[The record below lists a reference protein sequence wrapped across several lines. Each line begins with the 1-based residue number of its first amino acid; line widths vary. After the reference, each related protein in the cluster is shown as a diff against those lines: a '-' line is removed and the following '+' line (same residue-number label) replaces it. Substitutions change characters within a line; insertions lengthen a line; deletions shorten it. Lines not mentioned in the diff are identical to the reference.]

1 MTYFFIYEAE
11 LSNCGSSLTTLIIT
25 SIDLAELAVR
35 WQWLWIPAAE
45 LGQSNLDR
53 IWHGVPTIALQGQC
67 SFRPGK
73 RNPRNKCY
81 EKQSYNIGISTKM
94 VKITRGTMNPR
105 RVEQDPVSTMQK
117 TSLTNYF
124 SFLVWKRVSF
134 MDVITM
140 GQSTAILLCIWT
152 FSAWWWTN
160 ERTTNKQGDPCA
172 SLHLTSSVKEV
183 FCNNLYQMFY
193 HIIVLAKTYNKQ
205 LTFTFK
211 VILSLYWR
219 WLAPFFQQNWNISIH
234 DLEIDHHVAT
244 NEKVRDDLTKI
255 NNSLC

>member
-1 MTYFFIYEAE
+1 MTYFFIYEAG

-73 RNPRNKCY
+73 RNPRNKYY

-105 RVEQDPVSTMQK
+105 RVEQGYHSWMW
-117 TSLTNYF
+117 SLWGSQQPF
-124 SFLVWKRVSF
+124 FCVFGHFRHG
-134 MDVITM
+134 DER
-140 GQSTAILLCIWT
+140 
-152 FSAWWWTN
+152 TN
-160 ERTTNKQGDPCA
+160 EQPTNR
-172 SLHLTSSVKEV
+172 
-183 FCNNLYQMFY
+183 
-193 HIIVLAKTYNKQ
+193 
-205 LTFTFK
+205 
-211 VILSLYWR
+211 VILVQACTWPAVWR
-219 WLAPFFQQNWNISIH
+219 KSFAIIFTRCFITLLFWLKH
-234 DLEIDHHVAT
+234 T
-244 NEKVRDDLTKI
+244 I
-255 NNSLC
+255 NNWHLLLK